1 MWYALGHIEQP
12 APIIRT
18 TQPSSGTGVGTAQGK
33 QPPAVQPPAPAVTRG
48 SIFEM
53 PPDLPP
59 FLKKQV
65 TVPSGDA
72 SSEFGALTYVA
83 QQAGVPFTHK
93 GPDYALLGTK
103 VPFGKPVPVY
113 EFLWYIGKSYV
124 PGVININGS
133 GAIAAN
139 NQKESGR

>member
-12 APIIRT
+12 APIIRM
-18 TQPSSGTGVGTAQGK
+18 TQPATGARPGKPLGAGMPLGNQG
-33 QPPAVQPPAPAVTRG
+33 VTVTKG

-53 PPDLPP
+53 PPGLPP
-59 FLKKQV
+59 FLKKQI
-65 TVPSGDA
+65 TVPVGDTN
-72 SSEFGALTYVA
+72 SEFTALSYVA
-83 QQAGVPFTHK
+83 QQAGVSFTHK

-113 EFLWYIGKSYV
+113 EFLWYVGKSYV

-133 GAIAAN
+133 GALAAV
-139 NQKESGR
+139 NQKSGG